1 MKGCDMMVITFPNE
15 KIASDF
21 FNKIVE
27 NYTEDIVDP
36 YEGKID
42 WYLTNF
48 YTQPIEKYESKYYNK
63 NLYDSCKNDV
73 VYKAQMFYMFD
84 VFGIQDP
91 LYIDIVWDDNKILI
105 IASHET
111 IKQYEE
117 IIYNT
122 FLPYYVNNNLFMISE
137 RL

>member
-1 MKGCDMMVITFPNE
+1 MKGCDIVIITFPNE
-15 KIASDF
+15 AIASDF

-63 NLYDSCKNDV
+63 NLYDSYQKAV

-84 VFGIQDP
+84 VFGIQDS
-91 LYIDIVWDDNKILI
+91 LYIDIVWNDNKILI
-105 IASHET
+105 IASHEI
-111 IKQYEE
+111 IKKYEE
-117 IIYNT
+117 IVYNT
-122 FLPYYVNNNLFMISE
+122 FLPYYVNNNLFIIDK
-137 RL
+137 R